1 MGKELQLNRACP
13 QVSLMMLLC
22 MMKDLECYK
31 NFEVPHHTGR
41 VQKDVFAMIK
51 QLGVPT
57 WFCSFSAAETRWVP
71 LLQCLAKLVK
81 QKELTEQE
89 TIEMTW
95 QEKCELI
102 KSDPVTCARY
112 FDNRIQCFLNSVL
125 KRHSQPIGEIA
136 DYFGR
141 IEFQQRG
148 SPHIHLLVWIKNAPV
163 YGQSHLSDVI
173 SFIVSLV
180 SLVSNLCHLQK
191 RHNNSKSC

>member
-1 MGKELQLNRACP
+1 MGTFT
-13 QVSLMMLLC
+13 S
-22 MMKDLECYK
+22 
-31 NFEVPHHTGR
+31 
-41 VQKDVFAMIK
+41 VFGKTI
-51 QLGVPT
+51 
-57 WFCSFSAAETRWVP
+57 
-71 LLQCLAKLVK
+71 K

-125 KRHSQPIGEIA
+125 KRHSQPIGDIA

-148 SPHIHLLVWIKNAPV
+148 SSHIHLLVWIKDAPV
-163 YGQSHLSDVI
+163 YGPSHLSDVI
-173 SFIVSLV
+173 SFIDKYVT
-180 SLVSNLCHLQK
+180 CK
-191 RHNNSKSC
+191 KSC

>member
-1 MGKELQLNRACP
+1 MHDEG
-13 QVSLMMLLC
+13 
-22 MMKDLECYK
+22 
-31 NFEVPHHTGR
+31 FR
-41 VQKDVFAMIK
+41 VLRKLRGSPPYWGSAKKGFFAMIK

-81 QKELTEQE
+81 QNELTEQE

-102 KSDPVTCARY
+102 KSDQVTCARY
-112 FDNRIQCFLNSVL
+112 LDNRMQCFLNSVL
-125 KRHSQPIGEIA
+125 KSHSQPIGEIA

-148 SPHIHLLVWIKNAPV
+148 SPHIHLLIWITDAPV

-173 SFIVSLV
+173 SFIDKYVTCKKDITIPILV
-180 SLVSNLCHLQK
+180 NYQTQTC
-191 RHNNSKSC
+191 R